1 VPNYAILHL
10 WPKISFA
17 HLCLLKTKIVQ
28 ALDYMRHLYLTILA
42 AAFLMTSSLSSCK
55 QKNKAD
61 DKILTEKEQ
70 SLGQKD
76 IIPRSDKQT
85 TTNTIS
91 NELSFL
97 NAFDKKYPY
106 EIKLLDKPVIKRRL
120 EEMLGPQYA
129 FVKSIW
135 EVETPIAITNG
146 IFYAWGMKAHSGG
159 DPGAVLMAD
168 LNKNVLYVGIR
179 KNKDEKFYSEDGSMV
194 PQKMQEWAD
203 EQ

>member
-1 VPNYAILHL
+1 M
-10 WPKISFA
+10 
-17 HLCLLKTKIVQ
+17 Q

-97 NAFDKKYPY
+97 NTFDKKYPY

>member
-1 VPNYAILHL
+1 
-10 WPKISFA
+10 
-17 HLCLLKTKIVQ
+17 
-28 ALDYMRHLYLTILA
+28 
-42 AAFLMTSSLSSCK
+42 
-55 QKNKAD
+55 
-61 DKILTEKEQ
+61 
-70 SLGQKD
+70 
-76 IIPRSDKQT
+76 
-85 TTNTIS
+85 
-91 NELSFL
+91 
-97 NAFDKKYPY
+97 
-106 EIKLLDKPVIKRRL
+106 
-120 EEMLGPQYA
+120 MLGPQYA

>member
-1 VPNYAILHL
+1 MRQSYFNIIIILAIGTVTSCKPTSNTEDLPQKEQAINPKEAIL
-10 WPKISFA
+10 K
-17 HLCLLKTKIVQ
+17 K
-28 ALDYMRHLYLTILA
+28 
-42 AAFLMTSSLSSCK
+42 
-55 QKNKAD
+55 
-61 DKILTEKEQ
+61 EKEIA
-70 SLGQKD
+70 SK
-76 IIPRSDKQT
+76 
-85 TTNTIS
+85 TIS
-91 NELSFL
+91 KELSFL

-135 EVETPIAITNG
+135 EVETPISITNG
-146 IFYAWGMKAHSGG
+146 MFYAWGMKAHSGG

-179 KNKDEKFYSEDGSMV
+179 KNKDEKFYSEDGSKV
-194 PQKMQEWAD
+194 PQKLQDWAD